1 MRYPPQFLERLRT
14 TARLSEVVGRRMA
27 ITKKGKEFSGLC
39 PFHAEKSPSFTVND
53 DKGFYHCFG
62 CAAHG
67 DAISFIQNYEKIS
80 HFGEAVERLA
90 RELGVPLPELS
101 EEGKVEAEAWQ
112 KTLNALEAA
121 AKFFER
127 QLMSEAGVK
136 ARSYLEKRG
145 MSPAT
150 IKQFRLGFA
159 PETYGHL
166 KSALL
171 KEGFSENDLLEAG
184 LLAKRDKGETYER
197 FRARLMFPI
206 RSQKGRVVAFGGRL
220 LEANEHAPKYLNSP
234 ETNVFKKREV
244 MFNMDGALPHARNA
258 GQIVVVEGYMDVVSL
273 VQAGFPHVVATLGT
287 AVSTEHLQALWRV
300 VDAPIACL
308 DGDAAGQRAMLRVAE
323 LAFPKLTAG
332 KDIRF
337 AVLPAGDDPDSLVQ
351 REGKAAL
358 EAVLARATPLHE
370 AVFAAYAHRHNL
382 KNPNERAALDQEL
395 MKLAAT
401 IEDANVKT
409 YYRDYFRQH
418 LREVLQ
424 PVFHSHKK
432 EVRKHSPLNASVASP
447 FTTLSRYVLKLVLTY
462 PQLLQEGAVETA
474 IERLTCDDAVQEEIK
489 HAILDALHRGE
500 PVNHPQASALL
511 EDVRVVLPSRVREG
525 THEALDALNQW
536 MHQHDVALL
545 EQEYAVL
552 TQAANENDYE
562 HLLIVQDQL
571 RKLRATTQLPAE
583 E

>member
-14 TARLSEVVGRRMA
+14 TARLSEVVGRRIA
-27 ITKKGKEFSGLC
+27 ITKKGKEHGGLC
-39 PFHAEKSPSFTVND
+39 PFHNEKSPSFTVND

-62 CAAHG
+62 CGAHG

-127 QLMSEAGVK
+127 QLMSEAGMK
-136 ARSYLEKRG
+136 ARNYLEKRG
-145 MSPAT
+145 ITQAT

-166 KSALL
+166 KNALL
-171 KEGFSENDLLEAG
+171 KEGFSEQDLLEAG
-184 LLAKRDKGETYER
+184 LLARRDNGETYER

-206 RSQKGRVVAFGGRL
+206 RSQKGKVVAYGGRL
-220 LEANEHAPKYLNSP
+220 LEPNEHAPKYLNSP
-234 ETNVFKKREV
+234 ETSVFKKREV
-244 MFNMDGALPHARNA
+244 MYNVDGAMPHARNT
-258 GQIVVVEGYMDVVSL
+258 GQIVLVEGYMDVVSL
-273 VQAGFPHVVATLGT
+273 VQAGFPNVVATLGT
-287 AVSTEHLQALWRV
+287 AVSTEHLQMLWRV

-337 AVLPAGDDPDSLVQ
+337 AVLPQGDDPDSLVQ

-358 EAVLARATPLHE
+358 EAVLARANPLHE
-370 AVFAAYAHRHNL
+370 AVFQAYAHRHNL

-395 MKLAAT
+395 MKLAGT
-401 IEDANVKT
+401 IEDANVKS
-409 YYRDYFRQH
+409 YYRDYFKQH
-418 LREVLQ
+418 LREVLKPAFANAPQ
-424 PVFHSHKK
+424 KRGV
-432 EVRKHSPLNASVASP
+432 LNTSVASP
-447 FTTLSRYVLKLVLTY
+447 FTMLSRYVLKLVLAY
-462 PQLLQEGAVETA
+462 PDLLQEGEVETA
-474 IERLTCDDAVQEEIK
+474 IERLHCDDATQEDIK

-500 PVNHPQASALL
+500 VANHPLANALL
-511 EDVRVVLPSRVREG
+511 EDTRVALPTRAKEG
-525 THEALDALNQW
+525 THEALAALRQW

-545 EQEYAVL
+545 EQEYAAL

-571 RKLRATTQLPAE
+571 RKLRANTQLPVE